1 MRFVGV
7 VAGGVLAS
15 ACSLL
20 TSLDDLH
27 GGKGDAGE
35 AGSSSIAFVQGRVVH
50 DSDTAKPV
58 WTTSL
63 SLPNIAPHD
72 TIIVAVV
79 VLQSGPAVNDIEF
92 ADDQGN
98 SFATVGPITSFDGWM
113 NASIAG
119 AFDVAGSANTIVT
132 VTAKGTKIESS
143 DLYVL
148 EYSGLTANDATS
160 NGTAATQGPDG
171 VVAGAVKLTGSSDL
185 VIGLAYS
192 DGTLSAGTSFTKEFS
207 GGNDAS
213 LLEDRITTSSGTFGA
228 TATMSAS
235 ASYGVMVMAAFK

>member
-7 VAGGVLAS
+7 VAGGWLVS

-35 AGSSSIAFVQGRVVH
+35 AGTSSISFVQGRVVH
-50 DSDTAKPV
+50 DSEAAKPN
-58 WTTSL
+58 WSTSL
-63 SLPNIAPHD
+63 SLPNIAAHD
-72 TIIVAVV
+72 AIIVGIV
-79 VLQSGPAVNDIEF
+79 VLQSGPPVNTITVS
-92 ADDQGN
+92 DDQGDT
-98 SFATVGPITSFDGWM
+98 FVPTPITSFDGWT
-113 NASIAG
+113 NAMIAG
-119 AFDVAGSANTIVT
+119 AFDVAGGASTIIT
-132 VTAKGTKIESS
+132 VNAVGTKIESS
-143 DLYVL
+143 DLFVL
-148 EYSGLTANDATS
+148 DYSGLTASDATS
-160 NGTAATQGPDG
+160 NGTDATQGTDG

-185 VIGLAYS
+185 VVGLAYS
-192 DGTLSAGTSFTKEFS
+192 DGTLSAGTSFTKKFS

-213 LLEDRITTSSGTFGA
+213 LLEDRITTASGTFGA